1 MKIMN
6 NNINFKG
13 YKNVIFNNMDSPMYN
28 FRFISLELNDEGCK
42 DLTEFKKLQSLCGNQ
57 DWGDTFHLVNSQ
69 VYNSDEF
76 LFLNGRSMFN
86 GRELKALYE
95 QYADLDGYKD
105 VYKNEEAAALKAYT
119 LIASITRRMM
129 ENSLCLMDGG
139 ITKVFQ
145 SALDI
150 LTPMLNNNKNQAFKV
165 LQKSLMDKTP
175 LEHVAESFN
184 NYVAKNMKQF
194 FK

>member
-1 MKIMN
+1 
-6 NNINFKG
+6 
-13 YKNVIFNNMDSPMYN
+13 
-28 FRFISLELNDEGCK
+28 
-42 DLTEFKKLQSLCGNQ
+42 
-57 DWGDTFHLVNSQ
+57 
-69 VYNSDEF
+69 
-76 LFLNGRSMFN
+76 
-86 GRELKALYE
+86 
-95 QYADLDGYKD
+95 
-105 VYKNEEAAALKAYT
+105 
-119 LIASITRRMM
+119 
-129 ENSLCLMDGG
+129 MDGG

-165 LQKSLMDKTP
+165 LQKSLMDNTP

>member
-1 MKIMN
+1 
-6 NNINFKG
+6 
-13 YKNVIFNNMDSPMYN
+13 
-28 FRFISLELNDEGCK
+28 
-42 DLTEFKKLQSLCGNQ
+42 
-57 DWGDTFHLVNSQ
+57 
-69 VYNSDEF
+69 
-76 LFLNGRSMFN
+76 MFN

-165 LQKSLMDKTP
+165 LQKSLMDNTP